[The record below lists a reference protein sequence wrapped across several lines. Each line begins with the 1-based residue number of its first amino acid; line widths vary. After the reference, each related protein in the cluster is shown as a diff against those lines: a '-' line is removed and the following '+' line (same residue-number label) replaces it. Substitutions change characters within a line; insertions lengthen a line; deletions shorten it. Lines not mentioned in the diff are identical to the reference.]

1 MLAGFCAFLNLFVT
15 QPIEPYLEG
24 VFHASKAHVSM
35 TVTASTL
42 GVALAAPLAGVIA
55 DRLGRKRVIVWSA
68 GLLGLTTLLSA
79 SAAGLNWL
87 IFWRFLQGLVTPGVF
102 GVTVAYVND
111 EWPPHRAGAGA
122 GYYLSGTITGGVIGR
137 LSAGFIAQYF
147 GWQWIFIAVGTLIL
161 LISALIQRTL
171 PAERVFRPG
180 ISARNTAGET
190 GPGILQ
196 AGIAHLIN
204 GRLFATFVVGFCV
217 LSTMLD
223 LFTYAAFHLAAPPYS
238 LQPGALGLI
247 FIVYLV
253 GGIISPT
260 AGKAI
265 DRYGQRPVVVAS
277 ATLTILGALITLLPS
292 IWAVVAGL
300 TLASS
305 GLFISQSSGLSHVG
319 VAARSHRALAVG
331 IYVSFYY
338 IGGSVGSTG
347 PSWLWDGWRWP
358 GCVAAAIAIQV
369 VLALTVWFGWKARET
384 SNTPAIT

>member
-1 MLAGFCAFLNLFVT
+1 M
-15 QPIEPYLEG
+15 
-24 VFHASKAHVSM
+24 
-35 TVTASTL
+35 
-42 GVALAAPLAGVIA
+42 
-55 DRLGRKRVIVWSA
+55 
-68 GLLGLTTLLSA
+68 
-79 SAAGLNWL
+79 
-87 IFWRFLQGLVTPGVF
+87 TPGVF

-122 GYYLSGTITGGVIGR
+122 GYYLSGTITGGVIVR
-137 LSAGFIAQYF
+137 HSAGFIAQYF

-190 GPGILQ
+190 GSGILQ

-358 GCVAAAIAIQV
+358 GCVAAAIAVQV

-384 SNTPAIT
+384 SNMPAVT

>member
-24 VFHASKAHVSM
+24 VFRASKAHVSL
-35 TVTASTL
+35 TVTASTI

-68 GLLGLTTLLSA
+68 ALLGLTTLLSA
-79 SAAGLNWL
+79 SAVGLNWL

-111 EWPPHRAGAGA
+111 EWPPHRVGAGA

-147 GWQWIFIAVGTLIL
+147 GWQWIFIAVGALIL
-161 LISALIQRTL
+161 LISALIQHTL
-171 PAERVFRPG
+171 PAERVFRAG
-180 ISARNTAGET
+180 ITPSASS
-190 GPGILQ
+190 GILQ
-196 AGIAHLIN
+196 AGITHLMT
-204 GRLFATFVVGFCV
+204 GRLLATFVVGFCV
-217 LSTMLD
+217 LFTMLD
-223 LFTYAAFHLAAPPYS
+223 LFTYAAFHLAAPPY
-238 LQPGALGLI
+238 LLRPGALGLI

-253 GGIISPT
+253 GGVISPT

-265 DRYGQRPVVVAS
+265 DRYGQRSVVAAS
-277 ATLTILGALITLLPS
+277 AALAISGALVTLLPS

-347 PSWLWDGWRWP
+347 PSWLWDAWRWP
-358 GCVAAAIAIQV
+358 GCVAAAIVVQV
-369 VLALTVWFGWKARET
+369 VMALTVWFGWKARET
-384 SNTPAIT
+384 SAMPAVT